1 MRAQTLNQVQKRI
14 GKGGS
19 TSQVFPPKDK
29 LQEEALIAVKFHTLH
44 AYLVISRLLRSS
56 PRHPIPLQLFSSSPH
71 GSPSAQPHP
80 SRIESTRLNSCKAL
94 SSCLELLAARS
105 AAAWVG
111 GAAGLSQRHDPPMR
125 IPTATAQLSNL
136 GICTIGHRLVWHL
149 GGSRWLPCPWA
160 QPLQAGRGQQS
171 ATKFPVPCLT
181 Y

>member
-1 MRAQTLNQVQKRI
+1 MHIEVPDCAIHVGPKDIASDRADSGLRCPQLQAQTLNQVQKRI
-14 GKGGS
+14 EKGGS

-29 LQEEALIAVKFHTLH
+29 LQEEALIAVKFHILH

-105 AAAWVG
+105 AAAWNG
-111 GAAGLSQRHDPPMR
+111 GCWT
-125 IPTATAQLSNL
+125 IPET
-136 GICTIGHRLVWHL
+136 
-149 GGSRWLPCPWA
+149 
-160 QPLQAGRGQQS
+160 
-171 ATKFPVPCLT
+171 
-181 Y
+181 